1 MATQSQPAAFALGL
15 SLHRAT
21 SVKGML
27 HSRPRLYLDVEG
39 LLQCLQVL
47 LQSCCLL
54 PPKFCQVRVKVGLI
68 SNVMKALAVPYEVHH
83 LQVRQSKLD
92 II

>member
-1 MATQSQPAAFALGL
+1 MQ
-15 SLHRAT
+15 
-21 SVKGML
+21 GML
-27 HSRPRLYLDVEG
+27 HSQPRPYLDAEG

-68 SNVMKALAVPYEVHH
+68 SNIMKAFAMPYEVHH
-83 LQVRQSKLD
+83 LQVRQMNSTLYSKVQQAKGVATGVSSVTLA
-92 II
+92 